1 MMYNWLISSLM
12 TGCAIV
18 LYDGAP
24 TRALWDLVDEFGITI
39 FGTSAKWLAV
49 QEEYVRKNIQM
60 NGEDKKA
67 VDYLWKDLDKNSTKL
82 RMILS
87 TGSPLKPQSFDFI
100 YDHVKKDVLVGSISG
115 SLNIGIA

>member
-1 MMYNWLISSLM
+1 MYNWLISSLIS
-12 TGCAIV
+12 GCAVV

-24 TRALWDLVDEFGITI
+24 NPSMWNLIDELDITI

-49 QEEYVRKNIQM
+49 QEELFIKSSDSR
-60 NGEDKKA
+60 
-67 VDYLWKDLDKNSTKL
+67 LSTKDLDKNQSKL

-100 YDHVKKDVLVGSISG
+100 HKYVKKDVLIGSISG
-115 SLNIGIA
+115 TLRLPHLLLKLNLF